1 MNGRMDE
8 RKGRWMENGW
18 EVRWVEEEME
28 RRMDGDFPRDSVV
41 ENLPSN
47 AKDMGSIPGQRT
59 KILHVTGQLSPCAT
73 TGEPKHHSKT

>member
-1 MNGRMDE
+1 MNGRMEE

-18 EVRWVEEEME
+18 EVRWVEGEME
-28 RRMDGDFPRDSVV
+28 RRMDGDFPRGSVV

-47 AKDMGSIPGQRT
+47 AKDMGSLPGQRT

-73 TGEPKHHSKT
+73 TREPKHRSKT

>member
-8 RKGRWMENGW
+8 RKDRWMENGW

-28 RRMDGDFPRDSVV
+28 RRMDGDFPHGSVV

-47 AKDMGSIPGQRT
+47 AKDMGSIPSQGT
-59 KILHVTGQLSPCAT
+59 KILHVTGKLSLCAT
-73 TGEPKHHSKT
+73 TREPKHHNKT